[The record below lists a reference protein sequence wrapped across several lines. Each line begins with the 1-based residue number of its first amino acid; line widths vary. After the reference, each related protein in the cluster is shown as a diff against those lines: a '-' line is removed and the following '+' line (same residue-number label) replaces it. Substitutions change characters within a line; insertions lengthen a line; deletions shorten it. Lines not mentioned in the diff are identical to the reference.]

1 MKRLLVIGLLVGL
14 LVVST
19 TAVFAA
25 PMQEDG
31 ATVVKEGDTV
41 NNDIALFGKD
51 LAVRQGGF
59 VKGDVVVFGGN
70 AQIDGQIKGN
80 VVLFGGNLEIANK
93 IDGDLVLFGGN
104 VTASEGASILGDC
117 VLLGGN
123 LENNAGASLG
133 CSSAGTFAVPNIITA
148 VAQDMPKLDIN
159 VPDGPRGRSFVG
171 EVVGAIFSSLFAGF
185 LAFVAAVTLPQHM
198 ERIERTVRQKPMASG
213 AVGVLTAVAI
223 PAIIALLVPISIIL
237 LFVCVGI
244 LGFPIMLVLGVGL
257 VAGSVLGW
265 VTVGHMVGDRLFAA
279 LGMKRPSMPVT
290 AALGAAAMTLV
301 INALGIVTFGAVDGL
316 LTFVVTSVGLGA
328 VALTQF
334 GTKAYPFLAT
344 ATKRVVESDDEGI
357 VVDDD
362 KLTAVL
368 RTLPHEDDTP

>member
-14 LVVST
+14 LLVPT

-25 PMQEDG
+25 PIQDG
-31 ATVVKEGDTV
+31 VDVIAEGQTV

-51 LAVRQGGF
+51 LAIHKGGF

-70 AQIDGQIKGN
+70 AEVDGQIKGN
-80 VVLFGGNLEIANK
+80 VVLFGGNMEIANE

-104 VTASEGASILGDC
+104 LTATEGAKINGDC

-123 LENNAGASLG
+123 LENMAGANLG
-133 CSSAGTFAVPNIITA
+133 CSSADVPNVLASIS
-148 VAQDMPKLDIN
+148 QELPKGDFPLPN
-159 VPDGPRGRSFVG
+159 MPRGGSFVG
-171 EVVGAIFSSLFAGF
+171 ETIGAIFSSLFAGF
-185 LAFVAAVTLPQHM
+185 LAFVAAAAMPQHM

-213 AVGVLTAVAI
+213 AVGLLTAVSV
-223 PAIIALLVPISIIL
+223 PAIIALLLPISIIL
-237 LFVCVGI
+237 TFVCVGI
-244 LGFPIMLVLGVGL
+244 LGFPIMLALGLGL
-257 VAGSVLGW
+257 IAGSVLGW
-265 VTVGHMVGDRLFAA
+265 LTVGHMVGERLVAV
-279 LGMKRPSMPVT
+279 LGMKRLSMPVT

-301 INALGIVTFGAVDGL
+301 INALGIVTFGAVDVL
-316 LTFVVTSVGLGA
+316 LTTIVTSLGLGA

-334 GTKAYPFLAT
+334 GTKSYPFLAT
-344 ATKRVVESDDEGI
+344 PTKRVIESDDDGI

-368 RTLPHEDDTP
+368 RTLPHDDDTP